1 MAPRAPAVGRQ
12 YGAEK
17 GPGKLQVYT
26 LHEWRDYHDTNRG
39 VSFFDSHGQ
48 THKRRIEMFE
58 GTIWLWIG
66 FNLFVLLML
75 ALDLGVFHRKAHAV
89 SIKEATIW
97 SVVWIALALL
107 FNLALYFFW
116 DKLSPTS
123 NYTNGE
129 AALAFF
135 TGYLIE
141 KSLSVDNIFVFVLIF
156 TFFAVPAAYQH
167 RVLFWGIIGALLMR
181 GTLIAVG
188 AVLLKEF
195 HWIIYIFGAFL
206 IFTGIRMALHRH
218 EKMHPEQNPIVK
230 LLRRIMPVTDNY
242 EDDKFFIRRAGK
254 LIATPLFL
262 VLLLVEST
270 DLIFAVDSIPAIF
283 AVTEDPFIVYTSNV
297 FAILGLR
304 SLYFLLAGVV
314 DKFYYLKL
322 GLSVVLVFVGT
333 KMVMVDLYKIPVGLS
348 LGVIAGIIAISVIA
362 SLVRAQRLLRLEK
375 STN

>member
-1 MAPRAPAVGRQ
+1 M
-12 YGAEK
+12 
-17 GPGKLQVYT
+17 
-26 LHEWRDYHDTNRG
+26 
-39 VSFFDSHGQ
+39 FD
-48 THKRRIEMFE
+48 

-66 FNLFVLLML
+66 FNLFVLMML
-75 ALDLGVFHRKAHAV
+75 ALDLGVFHRKAHV
-89 SIKEATIW
+89 ISIREATTW
-97 SVVWIALALL
+97 SVVWIALAMV
-107 FNLALYFFW
+107 FNLGLYFFW
-116 DKLSPTS
+116 NQVSPTS
-123 NYTNGE
+123 EYTNSE
-129 AALAFF
+129 ASLAFF

-141 KSLSVDNIFVFVLIF
+141 KSLSIDNIFVFVLLF

-181 GTLIAVG
+181 GLLIAVG
-188 AVLLKEF
+188 ATLLKEF
-195 HWIIYIFGAFL
+195 HWIIYVFGAFL
-206 IFTGIRMALHRH
+206 IFTGIRMALHRN
-218 EKMHPEQNPIVK
+218 EEMHPERNPLIK
-230 LLRRIMPVTDNY
+230 FIRGIMPVTDNY
-242 EDDKFFIRRAGK
+242 EGDKFFIRRAGK

-322 GLSVVLVFVGT
+322 GLSVVLVFVGI

-348 LGVIAGIIAISVIA
+348 LGVIASILAISVIA
-362 SLVRAQRLLRLEK
+362 SLWRAQRLLKLEK
-375 STN
+375 TAG